1 MEQVALIKTRSHRI
15 QRNLAGV
22 AIIVL
27 MVCSLTCITP
37 QARAQSIGHSTLYY
51 GMGGGTPGGGANN
64 GDQLA
69 SNLGIGGDLRL
80 NYACGKFDVG
90 LSWQT
95 LMNGF
100 SQLGTTVTNAVK
112 AGIASL
118 PLYILQRAQPG
129 LYQLFQNYSQ
139 KADLMIA
146 ASLKTCEEME
156 AMIKQGENPYEDWV
170 RLAKGEGW
178 KAHAQAG
185 GDIVQAKYDLSRDE
199 GPQRKG
205 INWVFNQRAGG
216 VGDEPIQP
224 IRDVSIAGYN
234 ATLNK
239 PATES
244 RTKDYSASA
253 DVKNT
258 RLVRA
263 FPTPQDLADFTTEV
277 LGDKRIYTCSQGD
290 SDCPDPTTVTTS
302 TGLGPKF
309 EAEYDEIQPKLETM
323 VIANATVSNPAVFNE
338 LQEISAPGI
347 GITPEL
353 LQSVRELPRDMRSIA
368 VNRLADEMAM
378 QRVINKAL
386 IARGVLLTGMSLP
399 EVTAAGDAMNETRE
413 TIDRLTQYIDDLMYE
428 SRIRKE
434 LTSTT
439 ALSILESRAISEA
452 KTSGADTARPRGPNE
467 IEDGAIKTGP

>member
-1 MEQVALIKTRSHRI
+1 MKRATHLKTRNRHVADRVACASGAI
-15 QRNLAGV
+15 LLACCL
-22 AIIVL
+22 ACL
-27 MVCSLTCITP
+27 TP
-37 QARAQSIGHSTLYY
+37 QAQAQSVANSTLYY
-51 GMGGGTPGGGANN
+51 GMGGGTPGGSANN
-64 GDQLA
+64 RNQLA
-69 SNLGIGGDLRL
+69 ANLGIGGDLRL
-80 NYACGKFDVG
+80 NYACGKFDIG

-100 SQLGTTVTNAVK
+100 SELGTTVSNAVK

-139 KADLMIA
+139 KADTMIA

-185 GDIVQAKYDLSRDE
+185 GDVVQAKYDLNRDE

-205 INWVFNQRAGG
+205 INWLFNERAGG
-216 VGDEPIQP
+216 VGDDPIQP
-224 IRDVSIAGYN
+224 IRDLSIAGYN

-239 PATES
+239 PTTES
-244 RTKDYSASA
+244 RTRDYSAIA
-253 DVKNT
+253 EVKNT

-263 FPTPQDLADFTTEV
+263 FPRAEDLATFTTEV

-290 SDCPDPTTVTTS
+290 SDCPEPTTVTTS

-309 EAEYDEIQPKLETM
+309 EAEYDEIQPKLEEM
-323 VIANATVSNPAVFNE
+323 VNASPSTTNPAVFTE

-353 LQSVRELPRDMRSIA
+353 LQSVRELPREMRSIA
-368 VNRLADEMAM
+368 VNRLSDEMAM

-386 IARGVLLTGMSLP
+386 IARAALLTGMSLP
-399 EVTAAGDAMNETRE
+399 EVTAAGDAIKETQE
-413 TIDRLTQYIDDLMYE
+413 TIDRLTQYIDDLLYE
-428 SRIRKE
+428 SRVRKE
-434 LTSTT
+434 LTSNT
-439 ALSILESRAISEA
+439 ALSILQSRAIAEGQTA
-452 KTSGADTARPRGPNE
+452 GTDMARPRGE
-467 IEDGAIKTGP
+467 HAVEDGAIKTE